1 MPREIVTGNHAAG
14 LALSMAG
21 EANRTALGAA
31 AGIYPITPQTEI
43 VERVAAF
50 PFTKG
55 RVVPVESEH
64 SAMAVT
70 MGASLAGARA
80 FTASSSNGLAYM
92 VENIM
97 VTGFYR
103 LPVVMVA
110 VNRTLGPPWNI
121 WADQG
126 DTLMLRD
133 FPWIQLY
140 AQDNQQVADLTL
152 LAFRLAEDPR
162 ILLPVLVSMDAFI
175 VSHTQMETELP
186 SQAQVDAYLPPLDLP
201 HRMRTEAPTTL
212 GGLVWPAATVSL
224 RKEIHEAFQRVPT
237 VFQECRAAFRD
248 VFGWEAADA
257 VETLDTEDAET
268 VLVASATVATTAREV
283 VRMRRSAGERVG
295 LVTLRMFRPFP
306 TEHLIEAC
314 AAATRVGVLDR
325 DYAAGIGGVWAQD
338 VRAAFQGRRDDL
350 LVQGYLTGIGGG
362 DVTVE
367 RVEEVLTDLTQR
379 ELPGDP
385 VWIGLDQGNAVP
397 ATMPTPTP
405 APLARS
411 QARAARATPT
421 RDYPAP
427 STAAAEAPS

>member
-14 LALSMAG
+14 WVLSLAG
-21 EANRTALGAA
+21 EANRTARGMAC
-31 AGIYPITPQTEI
+31 GIYPITPQTEI

-50 PFTKG
+50 PFSKG
-55 RVVPVESEH
+55 RVVAVESEH
-64 SAMAVT
+64 SAMGVT
-70 MGASLAGARA
+70 LGASLAGARA

-97 VTGFYR
+97 VAGFYR

-162 ILLPVLVSMDAFI
+162 ILLPVLVCMDAFI

-186 SQAQVDAYLPPLDLP
+186 TQEEVDAYLPPLELP
-201 HRMRTEAPTTL
+201 HRMRTEEPRTL
-212 GGLVWPAATVSL
+212 GGLVWPDATVSL
-224 RKEIHEAFQRVPT
+224 RKEIHEAFARVPA
-237 VFQECRAAFRD
+237 VFQECREAFRE
-248 VFGWEAADA
+248 VFGRDPSGA
-257 VETLDTEDAET
+257 VEAFHTEDAET

-283 VRMRRSAGERVG
+283 VAARRAAGERVG

-306 TEHLIEAC
+306 GEELVEALGR
-314 AAATRVGVLDR
+314 ARRVGVLDR
-325 DYAAGIGGVWAQD
+325 DYAAGIGGIWAQD
-338 VRAAFQGRRDDL
+338 VRAALQGRRDDL
-350 LVQGYLTGIGGG
+350 LVQGYLTGVGGG

-367 RVEEVLTDLTQR
+367 RIVEVLDDLGQR

-385 VWIGLDQGNAVP
+385 VWVGVDD
-397 ATMPTPTP
+397 P
-405 APLARS
+405 APV
-411 QARAARATPT
+411 PT
-421 RDYPAP
+421 APAP
-427 STAAAEAPS
+427 VPPKPVPQPAESLS